1 MDDRDSHD
9 ARIRIT
15 RWIEEGT
22 SLIAT
27 VPGLLT
33 EQERL
38 RERLEATER
47 ASNRLL
53 REVNDLR
60 RELDALQ
67 CENDGL
73 RRERAELAEVLA
85 DSLGRVLNE
94 TLPRLRAP
102 VLSQSLPAEPS
113 YS

>member
-1 MDDRDSHD
+1 MDDRDFHD
-9 ARIRIT
+9 ARIRIS
-15 RWIEEGT
+15 RWIEEGAG
-22 SLIAT
+22 LLGT

-33 EQERL
+33 EQGRL

-53 REVNDLR
+53 QEVNDLR

-67 CENDGL
+67 SENESL
-73 RRERAELAEVLA
+73 RRERAELADFLA
-85 DSLGRVLNE
+85 DGLGRVLNE
-94 TLPRLRAP
+94 AVPRLRAP
-102 VLSQSLPAEPS
+102 MAPHGLPAEPS

>member
-1 MDDRDSHD
+1 MDDRDFHD

-15 RWIEEGT
+15 RWIEEGAGV
-22 SLIAT
+22 LGT

-38 RERLEATER
+38 RGRLEATER

-53 REVNDLR
+53 QEVNELR
-60 RELDALQ
+60 
-67 CENDGL
+67 G
-73 RRERAELAEVLA
+73 
-85 DSLGRVLNE
+85 LGRVLNE
-94 TLPRLRAP
+94 ALPRLRAP
-102 VLSQSLPAEPS
+102 LAPQGLPAEPS

>member
-1 MDDRDSHD
+1 MDDRDFHD

-15 RWIEEGT
+15 RWIEEGAGV
-22 SLIAT
+22 LGT

-38 RERLEATER
+38 RGRLEATER

-53 REVNDLR
+53 QEVNELR

-67 CENDGL
+67 SENESL
-73 RRERAELAEVLA
+73 RCERAELADVLA
-85 DSLGRVLNE
+85 DGLGRVLNE
-94 TLPRLRAP
+94 ALPRLRAP
-102 VLSQSLPAEPS
+102 LAPQGLPAEPS

>member
-1 MDDRDSHD
+1 MDDRDFHD
-9 ARIRIT
+9 ARIRIS
-15 RWIEEGT
+15 RWIEEGAG
-22 SLIAT
+22 LLGT

-53 REVNDLR
+53 QEVNDLR
-60 RELDALQ
+60 RELDTLQ
-67 CENDGL
+67 IENESL
-73 RRERAELAEVLA
+73 RRERAELADFLA
-85 DSLGRVLNE
+85 DGLGRVLNE
-94 TLPRLRAP
+94 AVPRLRAP
-102 VLSQSLPAEPS
+102 MAPQGLPAEPS

>member
-1 MDDRDSHD
+1 MDDRDFQN
-9 ARIRIT
+9 ARLRIT
-15 RWIEEGT
+15 RWIEEGAG
-22 SLIAT
+22 LLGT
-27 VPGLLT
+27 VPGMLT
-33 EQERL
+33 EQNRL
-38 RERLEATER
+38 RERLEAIER

-53 REVNDLR
+53 QEVNDLR

-67 CENDGL
+67 SENEGL
-73 RRERAELAEVLA
+73 RRERAELADVLG

-102 VLSQSLPAEPS
+102 LAPNGLPAEPS

>member
-1 MDDRDSHD
+1 MDDRNFHD
-9 ARIRIT
+9 ARMRIN
-15 RWIEEGT
+15 RWIEEGAG
-22 SLIAT
+22 LLGI
-27 VPGLLT
+27 VPGLLS

-53 REVNDLR
+53 KEVNDLR

-67 CENDGL
+67 SENDSL
-73 RRERAELAEVLA
+73 RQERAELADVLA
-85 DSLGRVLNE
+85 DGLGRVLND

-102 VLSQSLPAEPS
+102 LAPQGLPAEPS